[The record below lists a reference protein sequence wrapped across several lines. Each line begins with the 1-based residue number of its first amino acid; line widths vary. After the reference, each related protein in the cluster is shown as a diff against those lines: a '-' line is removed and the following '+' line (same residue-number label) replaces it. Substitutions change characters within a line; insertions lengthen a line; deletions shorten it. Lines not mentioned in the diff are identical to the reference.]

1 MAHRIGV
8 LDDQLFRHA
17 VRLVFTLA
25 LFVLHHAALQVE
37 LFLVEH
43 RQQMAHAVAFGKER
57 VVQHGGRHVLK
68 IVGAVIIGSAVQVG
82 SANAFQGIEKSSIE
96 VLTAAEHQV
105 LKQVGKAGLARLFI
119 L

>member
-1 MAHRIGV
+1 MAGRVRI
-8 LDDQLFRHA
+8 LNDQLFRHA

-37 LFLVEH
+37 LLLVEYW
-43 RQQMAHAVAFGKER
+43 QQMSHAVAFGKER
-57 VVQHGGRHVLK
+57 VVQHGSRHVLK
-68 IVGAVIIGSAVQVG
+68 VVGPVIISSAVQVG
-82 SANAFQGIEKSSIE
+82 SANTLQGIEKSTIE

-105 LKQVGKAGLARLFI
+105 FKQVGKAGLSRL